1 MNTAAG
7 NFDVDFSRAGALGN
21 GFLEELNQLRER
33 DPVHWSDAS
42 GCWIITRHQDVMD
55 AFQDKYPLSLNRLPL
70 IAFKDMPLEE
80 RAAKYPNLNHYLNN
94 WIINLDP
101 PSHTRLRK
109 LLMQAFS
116 KKVVE
121 AQRPFVQR
129 RVAELIAVLHER
141 PEVEFNE
148 EIARKLP
155 GSVILDMIGLSQDNL
170 PRLKDWANAF
180 VEGIGVPFVTPEL
193 LQRVE
198 NAMAE
203 INDVL
208 MPELEARKTSPRKDL
223 LTALVQA
230 TDAGDTMSVEE
241 MLGALHVL
249 IVAGHDSTANT
260 LTLGLAALSRHP
272 DAWQYMRDHPEKM
285 LDSCL
290 ELMRYM
296 AMSAAQPRIVAEDF
310 EWHGKQLRRGEV
322 VFLMMAAGNRD
333 PRQYAN
339 PETLELTRNNDE
351 SLVFGPGVHHCIGHM
366 LAKLQITEFFSA
378 LVKEFSGAEILDD
391 HLKFMH
397 QISFRGLSEL
407 NVRMIPRQGQSAP

>member
-1 MNTAAG
+1 MNTAAT
-7 NFDVDFSRAGALGN
+7 FDVDFSQAGALGN
-21 GFLEELNQLRER
+21 AFLDELNQLREM

-42 GCWIITRHQDVMD
+42 GCWIVTRHQDVLN
-55 AFQDKYPLSLNRLPL
+55 AFQDKYPLSLDRLPL

-121 AQRPFVQR
+121 AQRPFVKR
-129 RVAELIAVLHER
+129 RVAELMDVLRQKAEI
-141 PEVEFNE
+141 EFNE

-170 PRLKDWANAF
+170 PRLKGWANAF

-198 NAMAE
+198 RAMTE
-203 INDVL
+203 INEVL
-208 MPELEARKTSPRKDL
+208 MPELESRKTAPQKDL

-260 LTLGLAALSRHP
+260 LTLSLAALTQHP
-272 DAWQYMRDHPEKM
+272 DAWQYMYEHPEKM

-290 ELMRYM
+290 ELMRYI

-310 EWHGKQLRRGEV
+310 EWHGKKLCRGDV

-339 PETLELTRNNDE
+339 PETLDLTRNND
-351 SLVFGPGVHHCIGHM
+351 
-366 LAKLQITEFFSA
+366 
-378 LVKEFSGAEILDD
+378 
-391 HLKFMH
+391 
-397 QISFRGLSEL
+397 
-407 NVRMIPRQGQSAP
+407 